1 MTDTINSMTGFAR
14 AEAATAAGTLGFELR
29 SVNHRYLDVQFRM
42 PDALRSFEP
51 ALRRQI
57 GARLARGKV
66 DCSVSLR
73 RADDEAPAMV
83 LDAALLRRLRD
94 TTRQAEKL
102 FGDVDEPTA
111 LDLLRWPGVVREE
124 SPGEQLDE
132 ATLLAALDTALDAMA
147 AARAREG
154 AHLATVLRERCDDI
168 ERLASDI
175 RTRRPAVVAAMEAR
189 IRQRIE
195 RLDVD
200 ADPARLETEIVINAQ
215 KLDVDEELD
224 RLDGHLA
231 EARRI
236 LDTGGPSGRRLDF
249 LVQEFNREANTIGSK
264 SADADTTRAVV
275 DMKVAIEQMREQV
288 QNIE

>member
-42 PDALRSFEP
+42 PDALRSFAP

-111 LDLLRWPGVVREE
+111 LDLLRGPGGVREE
-124 SPGEQLDE
+124 SPCEQRDE
-132 ATLLAALDTALDAMA
+132 ATLLAALDTALDAMT

-189 IRQRIE
+189 IRQRI
-195 RLDVD
+195 
-200 ADPARLETEIVINAQ
+200 
-215 KLDVDEELD
+215 
-224 RLDGHLA
+224 
-231 EARRI
+231 
-236 LDTGGPSGRRLDF
+236 
-249 LVQEFNREANTIGSK
+249 
-264 SADADTTRAVV
+264 
-275 DMKVAIEQMREQV
+275 
-288 QNIE
+288 

>member
-1 MTDTINSMTGFAR
+1 
-14 AEAATAAGTLGFELR
+14 
-29 SVNHRYLDVQFRM
+29 
-42 PDALRSFEP
+42 LRSFEP

-57 GARLARGKV
+57 GARLARVKV